1 MIMMDWIYTALI
13 LILGVAVLVSGF
25 IKVLYV
31 GFFVFLGIA
40 VLAYIVKGFTF
51 LYRSIIYKKSS

>member
-1 MIMMDWIYTALI
+1 MMDWIYTALI

-31 GFFVFLGIA
+31 GFFVFLGLC
-40 VLAYIVKGFTF
+40 VLAYIVKGLVF
-51 LYRSIIYKKSS
+51 LYQSINYKKI

>member
-13 LILGVAVLVSGF
+13 MVLGVVVLVSGF

-31 GFFVFLGIA
+31 GFFMFLGVA
-40 VLAYIVKGFTF
+40 VLAYIVKGLVF
-51 LYRSIIYKKSS
+51 LYQSINYKKI

>member
-31 GFFVFLGIA
+31 GFFVFLGLC
-40 VLAYIVKGFTF
+40 VLAYIVKGLVF
-51 LYRSIIYKKSS
+51 LYQSINYKKI